1 MQRQVIH
8 VDMDAFYASVEVL
21 DDPSLAGKPVIVGG
35 SVEARGV
42 VAAASYAVRKY
53 GVRSAMPMKTAL
65 KLCPQAIVLPVRMSR
80 YKELSERIH
89 AIFQRYTPLIEP
101 ISIDEAFLDVTGCPL
116 GAVEIGRKIKA
127 DIKNELGLTASAGI
141 APNKFLAKLASDLEK
156 PDGFVVV
163 TEENKQA
170 ILDPLPVSAIYGVG
184 KSATEKLNA
193 IGIRTIAQLRKFD
206 VQHLRGIFGSW
217 AETVLD
223 FASGIDDRPVVGHSE
238 PKSISVEETFA
249 KDIKDKRTLCE
260 VLFGQVQEVST
271 RLRDEKAQA
280 KSVHLK
286 MRYGD
291 FTTITRAKTFAEA
304 TDKSDLLWAAAQELF
319 NSWYEKEAGALR
331 LLGFCASNLTKI
343 SERQLLLFGEEKSQ
357 KQGKIDKTIDAIKQK
372 YGDDAI
378 KRRF

>member
-184 KSATEKLNA
+184 KSATQKLNA